1 MLPSRRLLGCCQ
13 TVNWGWTS
21 SRQRHTKKQMYFF
34 LVFLLFLAI
43 SAKVASKRT
52 DVSRWFVHGFWC
64 SCASPSHCCKKHIP
78 AMTPVAS
85 CIGWKLKASHLDEQ
99 YQWGRTF
106 PSFGPAACSCAASS
120 QGRWQTTH
128 TGQLLLTGSGNSR
141 RASGTG
147 NWHKYP
153 LTPPAHSG
161 IFSKLWVGFLNCA
174 LSAQRKNI

>member
-34 LVFLLFLAI
+34 SVFLLFLAI

-78 AMTPVAS
+78 AMTPIAS

-99 YQWGRTF
+99 HQRGRTF
-106 PSFGPAACSCAASS
+106 PSFGPAACSCAAPS
-120 QGRWQTTH
+120 QGRWQTTR
-128 TGQLLLTGSGNSR
+128 TGQLLLTGSGNRR
-141 RASGTG
+141 RASGPG
-147 NWHKYP
+147 NWRKYP

-161 IFSKLWVGFLNCA
+161 IFSKLWVGFLNRA